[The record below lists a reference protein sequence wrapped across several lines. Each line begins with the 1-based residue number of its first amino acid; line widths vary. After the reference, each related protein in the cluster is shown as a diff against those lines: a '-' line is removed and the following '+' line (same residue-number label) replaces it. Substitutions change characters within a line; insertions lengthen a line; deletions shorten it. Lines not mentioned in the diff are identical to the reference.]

1 MHEAEKI
8 IAQLGLESLPHE
20 GGFFRQTWIAPRQAG
35 ETRAA
40 ASAIHYLIT
49 RDSFSALH
57 RLAMHETWHFYAGD
71 PVRLVQLHPTGEI
84 TRVTLGGDVLTGQQ
98 PQCTVPAGT
107 WQGAR
112 LVDGAERGW
121 ALLGCT
127 VTPAWDE
134 GDFEL
139 GEREELWREFPGA
152 ADEIARL
159 TRLRGSRD
167 DF

>member
-1 MHEAEKI
+1 MHEAENI
-8 IAQLGLESLPHE
+8 IAQLGLKPLPHE
-20 GGFFRQTWIAPRQAG
+20 GGFFRQTWIAPLQPG

-57 RLAMHETWHFYAGD
+57 RLAMHETWHYYAGD
-71 PVRLVQLHPTGEI
+71 PVRLVLLRPDEGIE
-84 TRVTLGGDVLTGQQ
+84 RVTLGGDVLTGQQ
-98 PQCTVPAGT
+98 PQCTVPAGI

-112 LVDGAERGW
+112 LVDGAKHGW

-134 GDFEL
+134 RDFTL
-139 GEREELWREFPGA
+139 GEREGLWRKFPAA

-159 TRLRGSRD
+159 TR
-167 DF
+167 

>member
-8 IAQLGLESLPHE
+8 IAQLSLQPLPHE
-20 GGFFRQTWIAPRQAG
+20 GGFFRQTWIAPLQPG

-40 ASAIHYLIT
+40 ASAIYYLIT

-57 RLAMHETWHFYAGD
+57 RLKMHETWHFYGGD
-71 PVRLVQLHPTGEI
+71 PVRLVLLQPTGAFEQ
-84 TRVTLGGDVLTGQQ
+84 VPLGGNVLAGEQ
-98 PQCTVPAGT
+98 PQYTVASGT

-112 LVDGAERGW
+112 LADGSKHGW

-134 GDFEL
+134 RDFTL
-139 GEREELWREFPGA
+139 GERGALLREFPGA
-152 ADEIARL
+152 AEEIARL
-159 TRLRGSRD
+159 TR
-167 DF
+167 